1 MNGVGSLDTLGSM
14 QSLAASQSLLDQVSV
29 REIMDTCS
37 TTIGGVGKSIAK
49 KELAKITDEKNK
61 TDDAMDR
68 LKMLFGEYCD
78 QLFAP

>member
-1 MNGVGSLDTLGSM
+1 MGSM
-14 QSLAASQSLLDQVSV
+14 ESLAVSQSLLDQVSV
-29 REIMDTCS
+29 REIMDTCT
-37 TTIGGVGKSIAK
+37 TTIGKVGNSIAK

-68 LKMLFGEYCD
+68 LKALFGEYCD

>member
-1 MNGVGSLDTLGSM
+1 M
-14 QSLAASQSLLDQVSV
+14 ASQSLLDQVSV

-37 TTIGGVGKSIAK
+37 GTIGKIGDNVAK
-49 KELAKITDEKNK
+49 KELDAIVDEKNK

-68 LKMLFGEYCD
+68 LKILFNEYCD